1 MTRSPGFGSF
11 PGNRCALFGLAFAMP
26 APSGLSR
33 LPTKTRWPMMQKVH
47 PQRRLALLPALFRR
61 REGRATPW
69 IVLSAS
75 RFSAVAR
82 PARGSGF
89 TVPSQYCSLSVSVG
103 SRRWRRVPP
112 YSDPGHGPY
121 CHVRDGGGSVR
132 ADRPLW
138 DPVPGGFPNPS
149 SRLPVLSFRTPWEG
163 GTENPPYGGHPIPI
177 RRWRSAQGTP
187 IAAFARHY

>member
-1 MTRSPGFGSF
+1 MRPLRTRVRYACPFRVERAPDKNS
-11 PGNRCALFGLAFAMP
+11 LAHDAKGTP
-26 APSGLSR
+26 AGRPSLVWG
-33 LPTKTRWPMMQKVH
+33 
-47 PQRRLALLPALFRR
+47 A
-61 REGRATPW
+61 PW

-121 CHVRDGGGSVR
+121 CHVRGGRRSVR

-138 DPVPGGFPNPS
+138 DPVPGGFPMPS
-149 SRLPVLSFRTPWEG
+149 PRIPVLSFPPPRRGKGKPPGSG
-163 GTENPPYGGHPIPI
+163 GTRSPYGDRGVLRGRQSP
-177 RRWRSAQGTP
+177 RSLATTNGLSFDADAPGT
-187 IAAFARHY
+187 